1 MARIQPAYEYR
12 NSREVDEDSIVI
24 DDHANDRLT
33 RITIVTRK
41 KRARASEREQRQ
53 TGPREF
59 ILLVIPWLV
68 AIKVTDH

>member
-33 RITIVTRK
+33 RITIVMRK
-41 KRARASEREQRQ
+41 KCARASEREQRQ